1 MISSKYI
8 PLIYMAIIESLRF
21 AYWFLFR
28 RTKPKHITARVTTME
43 KVKVELECS
52 KETYELGKGLADFIG
67 AVKAALADGWQLG
80 TDIPVVIS
88 AALSTLVPAV
98 DGVTKVK
105 DELLEDKKAFI
116 NAAVATG
123 AAVMGAVL

>member
-1 MISSKYI
+1 MISSKF

-28 RTKPKHITARVTTME
+28 RPKPATLTARTFKME

-52 KETYELGKGLADFIG
+52 KETYELGKGLADFVS
-67 AVKAALADGWQLG
+67 AVKVALADGWQLG
-80 TDIPVVIS
+80 SDIPVVIS
-88 AALSTLVPAV
+88 SALSTLVPAV

-105 DELLEDKKAFI
+105 AELEEDKKAFI

-123 AAVMGAVL
+123 AAIMNAVL

>member
-1 MISSKYI
+1 MISDKISLLY
-8 PLIYMAIIESLRF
+8 LIALESLRF
-21 AYWFLFR
+21 AYWFFFKR
-28 RTKPKHITARVTTME
+28 SKGKPITARIAKME
-43 KVKVELECS
+43 TVKVELECS

-67 AVKAALADGWQLG
+67 AVKTALADGWQLG

-105 DELLEDKKAFI
+105 DELASDKKAFV

-123 AAVMGAVL
+123 AAVMNAVL